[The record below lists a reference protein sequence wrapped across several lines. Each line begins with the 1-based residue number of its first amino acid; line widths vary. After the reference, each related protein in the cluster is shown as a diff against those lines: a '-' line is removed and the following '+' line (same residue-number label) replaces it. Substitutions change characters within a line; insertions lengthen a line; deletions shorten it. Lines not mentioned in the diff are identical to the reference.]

1 MTTKM
6 CLGDDATMTID
17 TMIKRIRNIM
27 RQDAG
32 VDGDAQRISQ
42 LVWIL
47 FLKVYDAQEQFW
59 EFAEDDFE
67 SIIPEECRWRNW
79 AVDEKDGNALTGDD
93 LIDFVENT
101 LFPTLKS
108 LEVDELTD
116 KRKSIVKYV
125 FEDANNYM
133 KNGILL
139 RQVINVID
147 EVDFTE
153 NEERHAFND
162 IYESILKEL
171 QSAGS
176 AGEFYTPRAVT
187 DFMVDI
193 LQPQVGEKIA
203 DFACGTGGFLISA
216 LKYMTNQIK
225 TPEDRELVQSNLY
238 GVEKKPLPYLLAI
251 TNMILHDIDAPNI
264 VHGNSLARNVRDYG
278 ENEKADVILMNPPYG
293 GVEEDSIQVNFPTAL
308 QSSETADLFMTL
320 ILYRLKRNGRVG
332 IVLPNSFLF
341 GDDRAKITIKE
352 RLLKECNLHTIV
364 RLPEG
369 VFSPY
374 TSIETNLL
382 FFDKTGPTK
391 EIWYFEHPLPEG
403 YARYSKTRP
412 LRYLEFNLEK
422 EWWNKRVENEHAWKV
437 SVEEVKKSNYNLDI
451 NNPHTKDEEVE
462 QKSALE
468 MIRKLKTSQEKVFD
482 IINELENELS

>member
-1 MTTKM
+1 
-6 CLGDDATMTID
+6 MTID

-79 AVDEKDGNALTGDD
+79 AVDEKDGKALTGDD
-93 LIDFVENT
+93 LIDFVENK

-116 KRKSIVKYV
+116 KRKAIVKYV

-133 KNGILL
+133 KSGILL
-139 RQVINVID
+139 RQVINIID

-162 IYESILKEL
+162 IYETILKEL

-187 DFMVDI
+187 NFMVDI
-193 LQPQVGEKIA
+193 LQPQVGEKVA

-216 LKYMTNQIK
+216 LKSLSNQ
-225 TPEDRELVQSNLY
+225 
-238 GVEKKPLPYLLAI
+238 
-251 TNMILHDIDAPNI
+251 
-264 VHGNSLARNVRDYG
+264 
-278 ENEKADVILMNPPYG
+278 
-293 GVEEDSIQVNFPTAL
+293 
-308 QSSETADLFMTL
+308 
-320 ILYRLKRNGRVG
+320 
-332 IVLPNSFLF
+332 
-341 GDDRAKITIKE
+341 
-352 RLLKECNLHTIV
+352 
-364 RLPEG
+364 
-369 VFSPY
+369 
-374 TSIETNLL
+374 
-382 FFDKTGPTK
+382 
-391 EIWYFEHPLPEG
+391 
-403 YARYSKTRP
+403 
-412 LRYLEFNLEK
+412 
-422 EWWNKRVENEHAWKV
+422 
-437 SVEEVKKSNYNLDI
+437 VK
-451 NNPHTKDEEVE
+451 
-462 QKSALE
+462 
-468 MIRKLKTSQEKVFD
+468 
-482 IINELENELS
+482 

>member
-1 MTTKM
+1 
-6 CLGDDATMTID
+6 MTID
-17 TMIKRIRNIM
+17 TLVKRIRNIM

-79 AVDEKDGNALTGDD
+79 AVDEKDGKALTGED
-93 LIDFVENT
+93 LMEFVENK
-101 LFPTLKS
+101 LFPTLKG
-108 LEVDELTD
+108 LEIDELTE
-116 KRKSIVKYV
+116 KRKAIVKLV

-133 KNGILL
+133 KSGILL

-162 IYESILKEL
+162 IYENILKEL

-193 LQPQVGEKIA
+193 VQPQVGEKVA
-203 DFACGTGGFLISA
+203 DFASGTGGFLISA
-216 LKYMTNQIK
+216 LNYMTDQIK
-225 TPEDRELVQSNLY
+225 TPEHQEIVQNNLY

-264 VHGNSLARNVRDYG
+264 VHGNSLARNVRDYD
-278 ENEKADVILMNPPYG
+278 EDEKADVILMNPPYG
-293 GVEEDSIQVNFPTAL
+293 GIEEESIQVNFPTAL

-320 ILYRLKRNGRVG
+320 ILYRLKKNGRVG
-332 IVLPNSFLF
+332 VVLPNSFLF
-341 GDDRAKITIKE
+341 GDDRAKIAIKE
-352 RLLKECNLHTIV
+352 RLLEDCNLHTIV

-382 FFDKTGPTK
+382 FFDNTGPTK
-391 EIWYFEHPLPEG
+391 EVWYFEHPLPEG

-412 LRYLEFNLEK
+412 LRNSEFEIEK
-422 EWWNKRVENEHAWKV
+422 QWWNNRVENEHAWKV
-437 SVEEVKKSNYNLDI
+437 SVDDIKKRNYNLNIKNPNAKNDEI
-451 NNPHTKDEEVE
+451 N

-468 MIRKLKTSQEKVFD
+468 IVKDLKTSQEKVFN
-482 IINELENELS
+482 IIEELENELLS